1 VSGQDGRIDEAIVNA
16 AQREQRDLAAFH
28 LDRGRRF
35 FEKEQDRD
43 AMAELRK
50 AVYLLPYEAEAHRLI
65 GRIYLRAGRP
75 EEAVDA
81 LKISLWSQDGAAARV
96 ALAEAYIALKNT
108 PAAKSELERALSIDP
123 ASADAKRLLSTLK

>member
-1 VSGQDGRIDEAIVNA
+1 
-16 AQREQRDLAAFH
+16 
-28 LDRGRRF
+28 
-35 FEKEQDRD
+35 
-43 AMAELRK
+43 
-50 AVYLLPYEAEAHRLI
+50 
-65 GRIYLRAGRP
+65 
-75 EEAVDA
+75 VDA